1 MGGGFATL
9 TGWIGAIATRLM
21 LARYLLVSI
30 AALSV
35 DMALFLALGHMGMP
49 ASWAAFAGYATG
61 IFVHWALSVRFVFAA
76 TLEGGP
82 SHGQRVSFVMSALL
96 GLAITVG
103 LVSALTAMGLSPAL
117 AKAASVGVS
126 FVTVYLVR
134 KYVVFGAR

>member
-1 MGGGFATL
+1 MGGV
-9 TGWIGAIATRLM
+9 IATIAGCVGALAARLM

-35 DMALFLALGHMGMP
+35 DIALFLALSHMGLP
-49 ASWAAFAGYATG
+49 ASWAAFIGYAAG

-76 TLEGGP
+76 SVAGGP

-103 LVSALTAMGLSPAL
+103 LVSMLTAVGLAPAL
-117 AKAASVGVS
+117 AKAASVGIS
-126 FVTVYLVR
+126 FVAIYLVR